1 LPKFLSRL
9 ASVLL
14 LLASLVGNGVSAE
27 DALTPHFAVYKVK
40 IGVLRG
46 QMKSQLRYDHGAY
59 ASESVVRPTGIAR
72 IVSRGLIVENSNFTV
87 ADGRVRAATYTGLD
101 TLSKNGQDVSL
112 VFNWAGGEVDGVADE
127 LQFDR
132 PLVSGTVDRASLQ
145 YALMADLSSD
155 RLRSEYVLQDVGETK
170 VLSVTSAGSK
180 DVKVPFGEFSV
191 VGFLPVIIEQYRD
204 GKLTGQVL
212 LSEYSTPA
220 G

>member
-1 LPKFLSRL
+1 
-9 ASVLL
+9 
-14 LLASLVGNGVSAE
+14 
-27 DALTPHFAVYKVK
+27 
-40 IGVLRG
+40 
-46 QMKSQLRYDHGAY
+46 M
-59 ASESVVRPTGIAR
+59 
-72 IVSRGLIVENSNFTV
+72 SRGSIVENSNFTV
-87 ADGRVRAATYTGLD
+87 ADGRVRPDTYTGLD

-180 DVKVPFGEFSV
+180 LVKVPFGEFSV
-191 VGFLPVIIEQYRD
+191 VGITHSAANSSRETTLWCAPALGFLPVIIEQYRD
-204 GKLTGQVL
+204 GKQTGQVL
-212 LSEYSTPA
+212 LFEYSTPA